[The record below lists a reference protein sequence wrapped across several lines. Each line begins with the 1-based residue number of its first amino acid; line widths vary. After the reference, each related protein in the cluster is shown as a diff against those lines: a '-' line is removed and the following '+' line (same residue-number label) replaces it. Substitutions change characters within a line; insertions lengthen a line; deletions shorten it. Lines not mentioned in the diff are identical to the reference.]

1 MQLLDLSAEEL
12 AFLAGPAVAPAG
24 LAPRLTRRLAATL
37 SARLRMPVHT
47 TETGAPC
54 PDVPGP
60 HWQPDDALAALW
72 LTRRLGGRH
81 VAGRAAGVPRGL
93 LRTLDEVLAEVW
105 LDAPV
110 AAPVAALPS
119 CLAWQIG
126 AGAMRSLLTLA
137 LPTDSR
143 DMTRWAREVIRH
155 G

>member
-1 MQLLDLSAEEL
+1 MQLLDLSAEEC
-12 AFLAGPAVAPAG
+12 AFLAGPAVAPSG

-37 SARLRMPVHT
+37 SARLRMPVHA

-54 PDVPGP
+54 PEAPGP
-60 HWQPDDALAALW
+60 HWQPDEALAALW
-72 LTRRLGGRH
+72 LTRRLGGRQ

-93 LRTLDEVLAEVW
+93 LHTLDEVLAEAW

-110 AAPVAALPS
+110 AALPP

-126 AGAMRSLLTLA
+126 AAATRSLLTLA

>member
-1 MQLLDLSAEEL
+1 MQLLDLSAEEC
-12 AFLAGPAVAPAG
+12 AFLAGPPTAPAEG

-37 SARLRMPVHT
+37 SARLRMPVHAS
-47 TETGAPC
+47 ETGAPC
-54 PDVPGP
+54 PEAPAP
-60 HWQPDDALAALW
+60 LWQPDDVLAALW

-81 VAGRAAGVPRGL
+81 VAGQAAGVPRGL
-93 LRTLDEVLAEVW
+93 LQTLDAVLAETW

-110 AAPVAALPS
+110 AGLPS

-126 AGAMRSLLTLA
+126 AAATRSLLTLA

>member
-1 MQLLDLSAEEL
+1 MQLLDLSAEEC
-12 AFLAGPAVAPAG
+12 AFLAGPAPAPPEG

-37 SARLRMPVHT
+37 SARLRMPVQVS
-47 TETGAPC
+47 ETGAPC
-54 PDVPGP
+54 SEVPGP
-60 HWQPDDALAALW
+60 LWQPDDTLAALW

-93 LRTLDEVLAEVW
+93 LQTLDEVLAETW

-110 AAPVAALPS
+110 AALPA
-119 CLAWQIG
+119 CLAWQVS
-126 AGAMRSLLTLA
+126 AEATRSLLTLA
-137 LPTDSR
+137 LPSDSR